1 MTDVKSTTPTLGLV
15 KFTRGHPVKDV
26 ELGDNM
32 DLLDAAYQGGIR
44 VARAKYDFD
53 VDGGLVSTITPATN
67 TTIPDNAI
75 IIGGTINSTAEVTSG
90 GSATISVGTS
100 AGSGTASM
108 ISLTAV
114 ASYSADATLNM
125 EATFAAPVKMTAAG
139 SITVTVAV
147 AALTAGTIEVNALY
161 FVALA

>member
-1 MTDVKSTTPTLGLV
+1 MAITTATDTMGLT
-15 KFTRGHPVKDV
+15 KYWRGHPVRDTD
-26 ELGDNM
+26 LAANM
-32 DLLDAAYQGGIR
+32 DIIDAVYQGGIR
-44 VARAKYDFD
+44 VARAKYDFA
-53 VDGGLVSTITPATN
+53 VDGGVVSTITPTTN

-108 ISLTAV
+108 IGLTAV

-125 EATFAAPVKMTAAG
+125 VATFAAPVKMTAAG